1 MSEEKTGFLTQLT
14 GVLYKPRQIFKSMD
28 EGDLIK
34 GLAITLVMVIL
45 AAYSSMLYLSK
56 IPLSVVSPQ
65 LRGIDTSQFEGS
77 MGLFAGIGSGITIIF
92 GWTAATLL
100 IHGLGRLSG
109 GNGSMKRLFAMHGFA
124 SVPSLFNQL
133 IRVIDAYLMDGESLA
148 GYFIAY
154 RDIESKVLKALMG
167 TNLFNFWGLV
177 TIVLL
182 VLAVEENYQIGRGRA
197 VMIVL
202 LPSLIYFSFNYFTG

>member
-1 MSEEKTGFLTQLT
+1 
-14 GVLYKPRQIFKSMD
+14 
-28 EGDLIK
+28 
-34 GLAITLVMVIL
+34 
-45 AAYSSMLYLSK
+45 
-56 IPLSVVSPQ
+56 
-65 LRGIDTSQFEGS
+65 
-77 MGLFAGIGSGITIIF
+77 
-92 GWTAATLL
+92 
-100 IHGLGRLSG
+100 
-109 GNGSMKRLFAMHGFA
+109 LFAMHGFA

-133 IRVIDAYLMDGESLA
+133 IRVIDAYLMDGKSLA

-167 TNLFNFWGLV
+167 TNLFNFWGLA